1 MAERAING
9 EGCSSV
15 MGNSGDKWW
24 WWCVCAGGCMIAE
37 GKGSLNKDDLQE
49 KIGKNGGTEG
59 ND

>member
-1 MAERAING
+1 
-9 EGCSSV
+9 